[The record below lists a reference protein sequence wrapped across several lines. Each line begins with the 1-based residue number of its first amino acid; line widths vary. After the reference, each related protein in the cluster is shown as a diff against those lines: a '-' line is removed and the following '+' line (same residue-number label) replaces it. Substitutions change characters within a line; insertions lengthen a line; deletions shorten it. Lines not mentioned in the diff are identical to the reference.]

1 MSSQMIIQQ
10 LQQIEAVMR
19 EHGHWQTQSPEPAA
33 FASTEPFCLNT
44 MEPLEWLQWVLI
56 PRFHAL
62 IEAGAPLPQNFSV
75 TPYYEVALPATTPGH
90 TVLLLTLGQFDAL
103 FQDPTS

>member
-1 MSSQMIIQQ
+1 MSSQMVIQQ

-19 EHGHWQTQSPEPAA
+19 EHGHWQTQSPEAAA

-56 PRFHAL
+56 PDRK
-62 IEAGAPLPQNFSV
+62 SV
-75 TPYYEVALPATTPGH
+75 V
-90 TVLLLTLGQFDAL
+90 
-103 FQDPTS
+103 